1 MKESKYMKDD
11 GDEDNA
17 EAEDGDMDLFAK
29 KKHTYSANKAHS
41 KGFGG
46 ANKAGRSFVRKR

>member
-1 MKESKYMKDD
+1 MKDSKYLKDD

-17 EAEDGDMDLFAK
+17 EADDGDMDLFAK

-46 ANKAGRSFVRKR
+46 GNKAGRSFVRKR